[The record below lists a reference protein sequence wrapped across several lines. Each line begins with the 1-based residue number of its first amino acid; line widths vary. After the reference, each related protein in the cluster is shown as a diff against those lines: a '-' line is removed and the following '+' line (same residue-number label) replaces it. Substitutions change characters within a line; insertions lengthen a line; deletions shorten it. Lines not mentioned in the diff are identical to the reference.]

1 MMVWIKNK
9 KGNPRKYVLRMLC
22 LILLFCVGCNDK
34 DSEILIEREDLPV
47 TVFEEAQWE
56 SIHNESEIAA
66 ETEDEEEIRG
76 ITETR
81 EVSLEKFLQTA
92 MAPVGKT
99 MYVWG
104 GGWNEE
110 DTGAG
115 IPAMSIGVST
125 RWEEFA
131 GQQKENYRFEDT
143 KYQINDGLDCSGYIG
158 WLVYNVFEKE
168 NSTDSADGY
177 VFSSTEMAEK
187 FAAMGWGECLP
198 DDDKS
203 WQPGDVC
210 SMPGHVWLSLG
221 TCEDGS
227 VLLVHSSPPGVRL
240 CGTRLP
246 TGEKSDAI
254 RLAEQYMQEYYPEW
268 YAKYPA
274 CDVSY
279 NYLTKSKV
287 FRWNEETVTDQE
299 NVARMSPREVMKR
312 LLP

>member
-1 MMVWIKNK
+1 MIGKKVK
-9 KGNPRKYVLRMLC
+9 KGIIMCIIMMLC
-22 LILLFCVGCNDK
+22 GCARGESTLLVD
-34 DSEILIEREDLPV
+34 REDISV
-47 TVFEEAQWE
+47 VISQDQGTIKEELD
-56 SIHNESEIAA
+56 
-66 ETEDEEEIRG
+66 TEEK
-76 ITETR
+76 
-81 EVSLEKFLQTA
+81 EVSKEKDIPVKRVWPMSGMPTIENFLITA
-92 MAPVGKT
+92 ILPVGKT

-115 IPAMSIGVST
+115 IPAMSIGVSA

-131 GQQKENYRFEDT
+131 GQQKENYRFEET

-203 WQPGDVC
+203 WQPGDIC

-246 TGEKSDAI
+246 NGEKSDAI
-254 RLAEQYMQEYYPEW
+254 RLAEQYMQEHYPEW

-299 NVARMSPREVMKR
+299 NVARMSPREVMEKI
-312 LLP
+312 LP